1 MSSLFNFN
9 IQTLDLL
16 LKSDGIE
23 KTWRRILLTHIQN
36 KPNFKYIAEHPEF
49 KTQKALQN
57 DLIQG
62 LSIGEIGV
70 LYEYSVTHGSVASR
84 KNNGQFF
91 TPDDVAN
98 FMAISSKKFENGVW
112 LDPCSGIGNLS
123 WHLAAVQSDPETFIL
138 NNLILSDKDELAL
151 LIARTLLTVS
161 FQKKRKNLFSQIENN
176 FQVFDF
182 LSVSDSGEFS
192 LFKADSGLEGIPKH
206 DFVIVNPPYLA
217 TQADA
222 RFECSKSGDL
232 FAYFLENVIKSSRGF
247 ISITPQSFTNAK
259 KFSSLRNLL
268 LRSYNNLTIY
278 CFDNVPANI
287 FKGIKFGSTNSNQ
300 VNSIRASIMIALP
313 GQGKRQ
319 ITSLIRWKSSEREVL
334 FKEAKRHLSKVK
346 LTEDFFPKV
355 GQDYQEMY
363 ESTASLPL
371 LGSICNSRKTK
382 FALYVPSAPRY
393 FIPALKKSVKRSSQ
407 KTIYFD
413 SALDRDRAYM
423 LMNSS
428 FMYWWWR
435 VRDGGMT
442 LSLETILS
450 CPLLDFPLSESL
462 IRRLEESE
470 KKNKVYK
477 QNAGSAQEN
486 VKHPK
491 TLVSA
496 LNKVVAPQFA
506 SLLMDIHDNS
516 DLHAQ
521 KNRIKTSY

>member
-1 MSSLFNFN
+1 MSRIFNFN
-9 IQTLDLL
+9 IHTLDSI
-16 LKSDGIE
+16 LKADGIE
-23 KTWRRILLTHIQN
+23 KTWKRILVTHLQG
-36 KPNFKYIAEHPEF
+36 KPQFKYILEDPEL
-49 KTQKALQN
+49 KSHKSLPS
-57 DLIQG
+57 DLIDG

-70 LYEYSVTHGSVASR
+70 LYEYSLTHGSVSSR
-84 KNNGQFF
+84 KTNGQFF

-98 FMAISSKKFENGVW
+98 FMAISSKKFGDGIW

-123 WHLAAVQSDPETFIL
+123 WHLAAVQNDPETFVL
-138 NNLILSDKDELAL
+138 KNLILSDKDKLAL
-151 LIARTLLTVS
+151 LIARTLMTVS
-161 FQKKRKNLFSQIENN
+161 FQKSRAQLFFDIRDN
-176 FQVFDF
+176 FQIFDF
-182 LSVSDSGEFS
+182 LSVADAGDLA
-192 LFKADSGLEGIPKH
+192 LFESTSGLESIPRH

-222 RFECSKSGDL
+222 RFECSKAGDL
-232 FAYFLENVIKSSRGF
+232 FAYFLENIVKSSRGF
-247 ISITPQSFTNAK
+247 ISITPQSFTNAG
-259 KFSSLRNLL
+259 KFSSLRSLL
-268 LRSYNNLTIY
+268 LRSYKNLTIY

-313 GQGKRQ
+313 GAGKRR
-319 ITSLIRWKSSEREVL
+319 ISSLIRWKSSERDVL
-334 FKEAKRHLSKVK
+334 FKKASQHLSEVR
-346 LTEDFFPKV
+346 LTEEFFPKV
-355 GQDYQEMY
+355 GRDYKELFD
-363 ESTASLPL
+363 STSSLPR

-413 SALDRDRAYM
+413 SVVDRDRAYM
-423 LMNSS
+423 LINSS

-450 CPLLDFPLSESL
+450 CPLLEFKLNESL

-470 KKNKVYK
+470 TKNKVYK
-477 QNAGSAQEN
+477 QNAGAAQEN

-491 TLVSA
+491 NLISA
-496 LNKVVAPQFA
+496 LNKVVIPQFA
-506 SLLMDIHDNS
+506 SLLGDIHENS
-516 DLHAQ
+516 DLTS
-521 KNRIKTSY
+521 KTYRK

>member
-1 MSSLFNFN
+1 MSSIFNFN
-9 IQTLDLL
+9 IRTLDELL
-16 LKSDGIE
+16 NTDGIQ
-23 KTWRRILLTHIQN
+23 KTWKRILVTHLQG
-36 KPNFKYIAEHPEF
+36 KVKFEYILEHPEF
-49 KTQKALQN
+49 KSHKPLKS
-57 DLIQG
+57 DLING

-70 LYEYSVTHGSVASR
+70 LYEYSVTHGSVDSR

-91 TPDDVAN
+91 TPDDVAH
-98 FMAISSKKFENGVW
+98 FMAISSKKFEDGVW

-123 WHLAAVQSDPETFIL
+123 WHLAAIQKDPEVFIL
-138 NNLILSDKDELAL
+138 KNLVLSDKDGLAL

-161 FQKKRKNLFSQIENN
+161 FQSRKSNLFNEIECN

-182 LSVSDSGEFS
+182 LSVADAGDLA
-192 LFKADSGLEGIPKH
+192 LFQSSSGLDSIPHH

-222 RFECSKSGDL
+222 RFECSKAGDL

-247 ISITPQSFTNAK
+247 ISITPQSFTNAR
-259 KFSSLRNLL
+259 KFSSFRALL
-268 LRSYNNLTIY
+268 LRNYKNLTVY

-313 GQGKRQ
+313 GPGKRR
-319 ITSLIRWKSSEREVL
+319 ISSLIRWKSSEREVL
-334 FKEAKRHLSKVK
+334 FKKASQHLSQVA

-355 GQDYQEMY
+355 GRDYQEMFDA
-363 ESTASLPL
+363 TVSLQR
-371 LGSICNSRKTK
+371 LGTICNSSKTK
-382 FALYVPSAPRY
+382 YALYIPSAPRY
-393 FIPALKKSVKRSSQ
+393 FIPALKNSVKRASQ
-407 KTIYFD
+407 KAIYFD
-413 SALDRDRAYM
+413 SASDRDRAYM
-423 LMNSS
+423 LINSS

-450 CPLLDFPLSESL
+450 CPLLNFDLSDSL

-477 QNAGSAQEN
+477 QNAGAAQEN

-491 TLVSA
+491 SLVGA
-496 LNKVVAPQFA
+496 LNKAVAPKYA
-506 SLLMDIHDNS
+506 SLLIDIHDNS
-516 DLHAQ
+516 DLTS
-521 KNRIKTSY
+521 KINRK